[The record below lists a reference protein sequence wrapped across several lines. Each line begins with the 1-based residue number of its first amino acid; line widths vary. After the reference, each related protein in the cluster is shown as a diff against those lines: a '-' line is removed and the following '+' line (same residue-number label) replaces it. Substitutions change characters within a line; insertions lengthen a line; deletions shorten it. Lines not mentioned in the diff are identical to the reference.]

1 MITSIILC
9 QLLLANIL
17 FPFPFPFFVLVII
30 DCFLFIALCNLC
42 LFLSCVS
49 YLFLF
54 KLSKVDGSLIEHK
67 IKFLISFRKK
77 KKKNVTSNKLRV
89 EVDILEIDFL
99 IKVGAVVST
108 VADEKVL
115 RKITK
120 NKKKSIF

>member
-1 MITSIILC
+1 M
-9 QLLLANIL
+9 
-17 FPFPFPFFVLVII
+17 
-30 DCFLFIALCNLC
+30 
-42 LFLSCVS
+42 
-49 YLFLF
+49 
-54 KLSKVDGSLIEHK
+54 
-67 IKFLISFRKK
+67 
-77 KKKNVTSNKLRV
+77 SNKLRV